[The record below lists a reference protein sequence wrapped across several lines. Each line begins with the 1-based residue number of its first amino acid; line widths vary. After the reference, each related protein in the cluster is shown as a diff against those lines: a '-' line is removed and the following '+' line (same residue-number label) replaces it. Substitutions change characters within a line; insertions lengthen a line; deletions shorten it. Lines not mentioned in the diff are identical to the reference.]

1 MLGIIFRGARAFYAQ
16 MVSTLWGMSAA
27 AAHAPTR
34 LHQESMYL
42 VERQAPIVN
51 LFAVLDIIFLGAH
64 VLSAPLVG
72 IRRL

>member
-1 MLGIIFRGARAFYAQ
+1 MLGTIFRGARVFYAQ

-27 AAHAPTR
+27 AARAPTR
-34 LHQESMYL
+34 LHRVSMYP
-42 VERQAPIVN
+42 VERQVPIVN
-51 LFAVLDIIFLGAH
+51 LFAVLDLTFLGAR